1 MEQGA
6 SAFAWPLAPGSVG
19 AVAQGLDASGTY
31 IFRASKAAK
40 DAKKTP
46 LLATCMAYNAAL
58 KAMQDWVT
66 ENAKMGITW
75 NNAKGVAAKDY
86 VAAPPATTT
95 TTPVTITATPASVL
109 TPVVTS
115 TSSPAAAAAVATV
128 AVAPA
133 AAAPNLAN
141 LFSSISAIDQ
151 SSGKTEGLRHVTKDM
166 KSSAQP
172 AGVVKVPVVASA
184 GGKVAAAPSGMA
196 GVKMGA
202 PKVAEEGMRV
212 VVEYHTKESQ
222 AGATLTL
229 SNVTLRQEVYIYGCK

>member
-31 IFRASKAAK
+31 VFRASKAAK
-40 DAKKTP
+40 DAHKAP
-46 LLATCMAYNAAL
+46 LLAACMAYNAAL

-86 VAAPPATTT
+86 VAGAVAPAATATTAT
-95 TTPVTITATPASVL
+95 STPIAAVATPAA
-109 TPVVTS
+109 TS
-115 TSSPAAAAAVATV
+115 ATAAAAVA
-128 AVAPA
+128 VAPSS
-133 AAAPNLAN
+133 APNLAN

-172 AGVVKVPVVASA
+172 AGAVKVPVVAAA
-184 GGKVAAAPSGMA
+184 GKATAPSGMT